1 MGESG
6 DVMLSAIISK
16 LVAFLIVMTKCLT
29 TAAQRKKSFTESHL
43 ERTAH
48 HDRGRHT
55 SSARKQIPL
64 TLRVSFSYL
73 SSPNSKIPWHPC
85 PDICFKLILDYVR
98 LVIIIKQYLKGR
110 KATTQ
115 WSHLYVEYKIVNEW
129 KQNGIAVTEDRC

>member
-6 DVMLSAIISK
+6 DVMLSAIISE

-48 HDRGRHT
+48 HDGGRHT

-64 TLRVSFSYL
+64 TLRVSFS
-73 SSPNSKIPWHPC
+73 SVHPIQKSPGI
-85 PDICFKLILDYVR
+85 R
-98 LVIIIKQYLKGR
+98 
-110 KATTQ
+110 TQ
-115 WSHLYVEYKIVNEW
+115 IFVSN
-129 KQNGIAVTEDRC
+129 